1 MTVESIANSISES
14 STESPSDIIIRE
26 IKGLLNSGEL
36 KPGDRLPAER
46 KLAEQF
52 GVGRAYV
59 RDAIKKL
66 EFYGVLKTLPQS
78 GSVIAGLEI
87 PALEGLITDVL
98 KLDNY
103 DFYSLVETRLIL
115 ETNAARLCALRRT
128 DADLLKIEA
137 ALQNYLDKDKAD
149 FGGMEVAD
157 ADMSFHRCIAEGSK
171 NMVIKSLMMIITP
184 DILKSFNEYK
194 VCQAVETVA
203 ANEHLKLLEYIRA
216 KDSEAAEATMR
227 LHLNNVMVF
236 ASTLKK

>member
-1 MTVESIANSISES
+1 MPVDPIENVIADVVV
-14 STESPSDIIIRE
+14 ESPSDIIIRE
-26 IKGLLNSGEL
+26 IKSLLNSGKL

-52 GVGRAYV
+52 GVGRASV

-66 EFYGVLKTLPQS
+66 EFYGILKTLPQS
-78 GSVIAGLEI
+78 GSVVAGLES

-98 KLDNY
+98 RLDNY
-103 DFYSLVETRLIL
+103 DFYSLVETRLLL
-115 ETNAARLCALRRT
+115 ETHAARLCALRRT
-128 DADLLKIEA
+128 NDDLLKMEV
-137 ALQNYLDKDKAD
+137 ALQNYLDKSNQ
-149 FGGMEVAD
+149 GGMGVTD
-157 ADMSFHRCIAEGSK
+157 ADLAFHRCIAEGSK

-194 VCQAVETVA
+194 VCQSVETVA
-203 ANEHLKLLEYIRA
+203 SNEHRKLLEYIRA

-236 ASTLKK
+236 AASLKNDK

>member
-1 MTVESIANSISES
+1 MTIEPLADNFAES
-14 STESPSDIIIRE
+14 SIESPSDIIIRK
-26 IKGLLNSGEL
+26 IKSLLNNGEL

-66 EFYGVLKTLPQS
+66 EFHGVLRTLPQS

-128 DADLLKIEA
+128 DEDLRQIEQALNTYLKKASQSISAVDEDM
-137 ALQNYLDKDKAD
+137 AL
-149 FGGMEVAD
+149 
-157 ADMSFHRCIAEGSK
+157 HRSIAEGSK

-184 DILKSFNEYK
+184 DILRSFNEYK
-194 VCQAVETVA
+194 VCQSVETVA
-203 ANEHLKLLEYIRA
+203 VNEHIKLLEYI
-216 KDSEAAEATMR
+216 KEQNPEAAAATMR
-227 LHLNNVMVF
+227 LHLNGVMTF
-236 ASTLKK
+236 AASLKK

>member
-1 MTVESIANSISES
+1 MTVEPIATAASDIFP
-14 STESPSDIIIRE
+14 ESPSDIIIRE
-26 IKGLLNSGEL
+26 IKSLLNKGEL

-46 KLAEQF
+46 KLADQF

-103 DFYSLVETRLIL
+103 DFCSLVETRLIL
-115 ETNAARLCALRRT
+115 EVNAARLCALRRT
-128 DADLLKIEA
+128 DRDLVKIEA
-137 ALQNYLDKDKAD
+137 ALQNYLDKSNL
-149 FGGMEVAD
+149 GGMEVTD
-157 ADMSFHRCIAEGSK
+157 ADLAFHRSIAEGSK

-203 ANEHLKLLEYIRA
+203 YNEHLRLLEYIRA

-236 ASTLKK
+236 ASSLKK

>member
-1 MTVESIANSISES
+1 MTIETVTTNL
-14 STESPSDIIIRE
+14 TDDLPESPSDIIIRK
-26 IKGLLNSGEL
+26 IKSLLNNGEL

-78 GSVIAGLEI
+78 GSVVAGLEI

-115 ETNAARLCALRRT
+115 ETNAARLCALRRS
-128 DADLLKIEA
+128 DEDLEKIEE
-137 ALQNYLDKDKAD
+137 ALQVYLEKANRGVNAVD
-149 FGGMEVAD
+149 E
-157 ADMSFHRCIAEGSK
+157 DMAFHRCIAEGSK

-184 DILKSFNEYK
+184 DILRSFHDYR
-194 VCQAVETVA
+194 VCQSVETVSI
-203 ANEHLKLLEYIRA
+203 NEHINLLEYIRA
-216 KDSEAAEATMR
+216 KDSEAAAATMR
-227 LHLNNVMVF
+227 LHLNGVITF

>member
-1 MTVESIANSISES
+1 MTVESIASTISES
-14 STESPSDIIIRE
+14 TTESPSDIIIRE
-26 IKGLLNSGEL
+26 IKSLLNNGKL

-128 DADLLKIEA
+128 DEDLIRIEA
-137 ALQNYLDKDKAD
+137 ALRNYLDKDQT
-149 FGGMEVAD
+149 GGMEVAD
-157 ADMSFHRCIAEGSK
+157 ADMAFHRSIAEGSK

-203 ANEHLKLLEYIRA
+203 SNEHLKLLEYIRA

-236 ASTLKK
+236 ASSLKK

>member
-1 MTVESIANSISES
+1 MTIESITNTIPDIV
-14 STESPSDIIIRE
+14 TESPSDIIIRE
-26 IKGLLNSGEL
+26 IKGLLNSGKL

-46 KLAEQF
+46 KLAEKF
-52 GVGRAYV
+52 GIGRAYV

-128 DADLLKIEA
+128 NEDIKKIEI
-137 ALQNYLDKDKAD
+137 ALQNYLDKSNL
-149 FGGMEVAD
+149 GGMEVTD
-157 ADMSFHRCIAEGSK
+157 ADLTFHRCIAEGSK

-236 ASTLKK
+236 AATLKNK

>member
-1 MTVESIANSISES
+1 MTVEPIATSVSDILA
-14 STESPSDIIIRE
+14 ESPSDIIIRE
-26 IKGLLNSGEL
+26 IKALLNKGEL

-78 GSVIAGLEI
+78 GSVIAGLES

-115 ETNAARLCALRRT
+115 EVNAARLCALRRT
-128 DADLLKIEA
+128 DDDLEKIEA
-137 ALQNYLDKDKAD
+137 ALQNYLDKSNL
-149 FGGMEVAD
+149 GGMEVTD
-157 ADMSFHRCIAEGSK
+157 ADLTFHRCIAEGSK

-203 ANEHLKLLEYIRA
+203 ANEHLRLLEYIRA
-216 KDSEAAEATMR
+216 RDSEAAEATMR

-236 ASTLKK
+236 ASSLKK